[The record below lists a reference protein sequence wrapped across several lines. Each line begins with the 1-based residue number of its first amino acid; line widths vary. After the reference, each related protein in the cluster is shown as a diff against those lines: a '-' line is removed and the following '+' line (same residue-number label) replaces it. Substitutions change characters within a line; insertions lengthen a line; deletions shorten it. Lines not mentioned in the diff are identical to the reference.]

1 MPRNPA
7 NLPNEATPV
16 RPARWQLLF
25 RILAHPLGRVGF
37 FIVCLAIVAALF
49 APWIAPYDPAYQ
61 DARSELAAPSWAHWL
76 GTDQFGRD
84 ILSRIIYGARTA
96 LLIGGFAAACGGV
109 VGVSIGLVAGFYGGS
124 ADGVVMSIIDVILAF
139 PGVLFALL
147 LVVIMGPG
155 ITTVAIALAV
165 NAVPMFARLTRASV
179 LQLREREYVLAARL
193 FGASG
198 PRIMFTHLL
207 RNAASPILVQTSL
220 VIGTSVLAE
229 STLSFLGLG
238 IQPPTASWG
247 LMLNESRQF
256 IYFAPWF
263 AIAPG
268 VALSVFLVGLV
279 LLSQGLRDIFDLGD
293 ATGNG
298 R

>member
-1 MPRNPA
+1 
-7 NLPNEATPV
+7 L
-16 RPARWQLLF
+16 
-25 RILAHPLGRVGF
+25 RILAHPLGRVGL
-37 FIVCLAIVAALF
+37 FIVCLTIVAALF
-49 APWIAPYDPAYQ
+49 APWIAPYDPAFQ
-61 DARSELAAPSWAHWL
+61 NARAELVPPSWEHWF

-84 ILSRIIYGARTA
+84 ILSRIVYGARTA

-155 ITTVAIALAV
+155 ITTVAVALAV

-179 LQLREREYVLAARL
+179 LQLRERDYVLAARL

-198 PRIMFTHLL
+198 PRIMLTHLL

-263 AIAPG
+263 AVAPG
-268 VALSVFLVGLV
+268 VALSLFLVGLV

-293 ATGNG
+293 AAGAG
-298 R
+298 K